1 MLMLRTK
8 DFGISRIFNSKVDF
22 IALDT
27 ALIPLLFTNDR
38 VNKPPDIS
46 VSVKPLAYPRY
57 VSNIKCSSADGVG
70 MYDVRTKF
78 CENWP
83 ITL

>member
-1 MLMLRTK
+1 MTL
-8 DFGISRIFNSKVDF
+8 G
-22 IALDT
+22 T
-27 ALIPLLFTNDR
+27 ALIPLPFTNNH

-46 VSVKPLAYPRY
+46 VSVKPLKHPRY
-57 VSNIKCSSADGVG
+57 VSNIKCFSADLVG